1 MSAITEQKKLI
12 SQLLQKYGVK
22 KVALNLKKKEQ
33 LKQAR
38 LYPWAAVIS
47 DTARFEGAEQRESV
61 LTNGLER
68 SYKQV
73 RCSVVQP
80 YIVQIYD
87 TDEASCTALTE
98 KFLAS
103 LPWRWEYGGL
113 QGAIEP
119 LRCEYS
125 DYYSVVAGSYES
137 ALLLEYNIDV
147 GPAAQK
153 GKKIDG
159 INIA

>member
-1 MSAITEQKKLI
+1 MSAVTQQKKLI
-12 SQLLQKYGVK
+12 SGLLQKYGAK
-22 KVALNLKKKEQ
+22 IALNLKKKEQ

-38 LYPWAAVIS
+38 LYPWAAIIS
-47 DTARFEGAEQRESV
+47 DTARFEEAEQRESM
-61 LTNGLER
+61 LAEGLER

-87 TDEASCTALTE
+87 QDEASCTELME
-98 KFLAS
+98 NFLVN

-113 QGAIEP
+113 QGAIDP

-137 ALLLEYNIDV
+137 ALLLEFRIDM

-153 GKKIDG
+153 GKKITEIG
-159 INIA
+159 ID

>member
-1 MSAITEQKKLI
+1 MSAIIEQKKLI
-12 SQLLQKYGVK
+12 SQLLRKYGAK
-22 KVALNLKKKEQ
+22 KIALNLREKKQ
-33 LKQAR
+33 IDQAR
-38 LYPWAAVIS
+38 LYPWAAIIS
-47 DTARFEGAEQRESV
+47 DTARFEGAEQRESA
-61 LTNGLER
+61 LADGLER

-87 TDEASCTALTE
+87 KDEASCTALME
-98 KFLAS
+98 RFLVS

-113 QGAIEP
+113 QGTIEP

-125 DYYSVVAGSYES
+125 DYYSVVAERYES
-137 ALLLEYNIDV
+137 ALLLEFKIDV

-153 GKKIDG
+153 GKKISG
-159 INIA
+159 INIS